1 MTDETAPKTLE
12 DVAQQIDVVCSDY
25 VNEVRRVKARYEADV
40 EQFCAKF
47 DHLPDNM
54 DVNAVM
60 SIVTG
65 RVKRMLTEIQA
76 VAAE

>member
-25 VNEVRRVKARYEADV
+25 VNEVRRVKAGYEADV
-40 EQFCAKF
+40 EQLCAKF
-47 DHLPDNM
+47 DHLPDDM
-54 DVNAVM
+54 DREAVI